1 MGTRKI
7 TIDGDRVICKEICP
21 DNPDGSAATRE
32 WNAHISQAEK
42 HLATWNDQTK
52 SPTASDPNYTPGKPS
67 AGDISA
73 MNDAIAD
80 YQKEQRKLGFPQ
92 GK

>member
-1 MGTRKI
+1 MGQRKI
-7 TIDGDRVICKEICP
+7 TIEGERVICKEVCP

-32 WNAHISQAEK
+32 WNVHISQAEK
-42 HLATWNDQTK
+42 HLPTFSDQSKGTAT
-52 SPTASDPNYTPGKPS
+52 DPNYTPGKPS
-67 AGDISA
+67 AGDVSA